1 MYTAA
6 YVRLESES
14 LFVSEGSSQEDYNA
28 EPVRPEWK
36 DDEIALIRTVL
47 QRLTALRIT
56 NATDAEDLV
65 QDTLL
70 TLISKNPSNE
80 LQKGLLVWSMGILR
94 NKVGNYYRRIRRGSR
109 QRENEAYV
117 QQSLRQSRLA
127 VSPERRLVLEELH
140 SIVERTL
147 TQLPPPQRAAMEL
160 LLAGFDAGEIARKL
174 HPERY
179 QNVINHLFRGR
190 RKIARELAK
199 YGYGPNRRL
208 KTAKGKRG
216 KPSRPQANLRFCEK
230 TG

>member
-1 MYTAA
+1 MCTAA

-14 LFVSEGSSQEDYNA
+14 LFVSEGSPQEDYSA

-70 TLISKNPSNE
+70 TLISKNPANE

-94 NKVGNYYRRIRRGSR
+94 NKVGNYYRKIHRGSR
-109 QRENEAYV
+109 QKEKEAYV
-117 QQSLRQSRLA
+117 QQSLRQSRLS
-127 VSPERRLVLEELH
+127 VSPERRLVQEELH

-179 QNVINHLFRGR
+179 QNVINHLYRGR
-190 RKIARELAK
+190 KRMARELAK
-199 YGYGPNRRL
+199 YGYGPNRSL
-208 KTAKGKRG
+208 KMAKGKGG
-216 KPSRPQANLRFCEK
+216 KPSRPQTGLRFCEK
-230 TG
+230 TE